1 VKVSVKDTA
10 KCQKMLDI
18 EVPIDT
24 VTGAFDRYFD
34 ELKKTAQVPGFRK
47 GKAPRELLEA
57 HFADKA
63 HDKVLTNL
71 VTETYHLALEK
82 EKIHPV
88 ALPNISNVNF
98 KKDEKFTFQAQV
110 DVRPKFALKE
120 YTAVKIKKQASSIK
134 DDEVEKILTYLQ
146 ERYAQFLPV
155 EQRPAAIGDY
165 IMCDFSYAVEG
176 KEIEKKT
183 GAWFSIDQEMFMPG
197 LSKELVGMAA
207 AAKKEFSIV
216 LPKKFHPQELAQKTA
231 DFSVTIHEI
240 KEKKLPERNDDFA
253 KMVSEKSLEDL
264 MSHIKEDLT
273 KEKEAQIKQDMRAQ
287 LLAHLVKVMP
297 IDVPPSLV
305 EKREHALRDS
315 FKQRLKQQGVPDEQ
329 IAAEEK
335 NIDARFKEEA
345 VNQVR
350 VYFILEDIARQENI
364 DVDDHE
370 MDARV
375 ETIARSYNQKKDDV
389 MKYLREKNLLEN
401 IHWDVWEEKIIAF
414 LLERASVED
423 APAQ

>member
-1 VKVSVKDTA
+1 
-10 KCQKMLDI
+10 
-18 EVPIDT
+18 
-24 VTGAFDRYFD
+24 
-34 ELKKTAQVPGFRK
+34 
-47 GKAPRELLEA
+47 
-57 HFADKA
+57 
-63 HDKVLTNL
+63 

-98 KKDEKFTFQAQV
+98 KKDEKLTFQAQV

-183 GAWFSIDQEMFMPG
+183 GTWFSIDQEMFMPG

-253 KMVSEKSLEDL
+253 KMVSEESLEDL